1 MPGKMTKGFRM
12 LRRIRFEYR
21 QISHDLRRGLLLRP
35 LLIALGFG
43 VLAMLLTELESRLF
57 SEASRES
64 LRAFFPGDAASA
76 QVVLGSIAGSVMTV
90 ISVVYSILVVA
101 LSLASMQF
109 SPRVLSGFL
118 GDAVSQLVLGVFLGT
133 FTYCILV
140 LRAVH
145 GEPAPFVPVAAVSG
159 AVLLALLSI
168 GALIFFIHHIAR
180 EIQANH
186 LVDRIAEET
195 CEVIRQVLP
204 EREGGEKR
212 SVEAHSAEEAP
223 EEGDTVAAPSSGYV
237 QLIDE
242 DSLAA
247 LAEEMGAQVVV
258 LVGAGEFAVEGAPLL
273 RVSPAKT
280 LSESLR
286 ERLLA
291 AFDIG
296 AIRTL
301 QQDFEFGFR
310 QVVDIGLKAISPAV
324 NDPSTAV
331 TCIDHLGRML
341 ACVASRGEAP
351 AALRGARGVLWRRRQ
366 NFLSAL
372 DLSFHQMRQYGKGDM
387 AVSLRVVRALHQ
399 VAPLVRDS
407 AARERLWFHGRL
419 VRDALAPGFH
429 VEEKRE
435 LLARVEALREALQ
448 VPAE

>member
-1 MPGKMTKGFRM
+1 M

-21 QISHDLRRGLLLRP
+21 QISHDVRRGLLLRP
-35 LLIALGFG
+35 LLIALVFG
-43 VLAMLLTELESRLF
+43 VVAMLLTELESRLF
-57 SEASRES
+57 SERSRES
-64 LRAFFPGDAASA
+64 LRAFFPGDAGSA

-118 GDAVSQLVLGVFLGT
+118 RDAVSQTVLGVFLGT

-145 GEPAPFVPVAAVSG
+145 GEPAPFVPVTAVSG
-159 AVLLALLSI
+159 AIVLALVSI

-204 EREGGEKR
+204 EREAVAAG
-212 SVEAHSAEEAP
+212 SVGAQAVEEAP
-223 EEGDTVAAPSSGYV
+223 SEGETVAASASGYV
-237 QLIDE
+237 QLVDE

-247 LAEEMGAQVVV
+247 LAEEMSAQVVV

-273 RVSPAKT
+273 RVVAGKA
-280 LSESLR
+280 LSAGVR
-286 ERLLA
+286 GRLLA

-331 TCIDHLGRML
+331 TCIDQLGRML

-366 NFLSAL
+366 DFLSAL

-387 AVSLRVVRALHQ
+387 AVSLRIVRALHQ
-399 VAPLVRDS
+399 VAPLVG
-407 AARERLWFHGRL
+407 APALRERLWFHGRL
-419 VRDALAPGFH
+419 VREALAPGFH
-429 VEEKRE
+429 AEEKRE
-435 LLARVEALREALQ
+435 LLSRVEALREALRL
-448 VPAE
+448 PAE